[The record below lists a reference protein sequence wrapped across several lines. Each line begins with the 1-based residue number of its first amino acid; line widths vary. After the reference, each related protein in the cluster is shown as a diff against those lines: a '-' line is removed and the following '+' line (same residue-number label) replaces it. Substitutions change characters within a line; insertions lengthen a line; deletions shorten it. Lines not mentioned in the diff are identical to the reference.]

1 MAEATRTMKGN
12 MLADLR
18 PWPAREQPECATP
31 DAHAAGRGAAIP
43 LHLLV
48 ALLAVAVFLT
58 LFVLRALDDNR
69 LVSWQWVFADGEALR
84 LLPALLVGLAL
95 AYALAR
101 QNLLMNRRPKAATA
115 PILQNP
121 PLPLAGEGSG
131 RGCPLP
137 LGEGMRVREETARF
151 MGTIRGSRLWP
162 GGLSLRYPAT
172 GLFFLAFGLAVPFWS
187 APEAIVDA
195 ARYFTQAKLL
205 AQHGAGYFL
214 NEWGGAVAAWTD
226 LPLVPFLYGLVF
238 SIFGEQRSAIQIFTT
253 LLFSGTV
260 LLTYLIGRRLW
271 SESLGFTAGALLLGV
286 PYLFT
291 QVPLMLVDVPAMFVL
306 TLTIY
311 AALQARA
318 RGGRWIAI
326 AALAGAAALLTKYS
340 LWLLLSIVPVIFL
353 SRPIQDG
360 RTALPRASAVLF
372 GAVLLA
378 GGFLFWKFDIVA
390 AQLELLMN
398 YQAPGLRRWEEGY
411 VSTFLFQIHPF
422 ISVAALGSVLV
433 ALKAKDRRYLI
444 VAWLPLL
451 VVILEIKRM
460 RYLVPVLP
468 MLALTAAYGLCAVRD
483 AVARRFIVA
492 SIMVSAFVV
501 AAGAYL
507 PFLTH
512 TSAINLTQ
520 AGTYLDTLGTET
532 AEIITLPQ
540 ARAAINP
547 AVSVPLLDLFTRT
560 HLVYRPDGHVPPAG
574 VETSALRFTWEYPT
588 PRYYDGRADRAAA
601 PVVVIA
607 AERAQALPAA
617 VIQRLQGYRLTREFT
632 AMDDAFGYQTLI
644 QIYRPALA
652 AQQEL
657 THERS

>member
-1 MAEATRTMKGN
+1 MAEATRTMKGDT
-12 MLADLR
+12 LADLR
-18 PWPAREQPECATP
+18 LWPSREQPGCATP
-31 DAHAAGRGAAIP
+31 GAHAAGRGVAIP

-48 ALLAVAVFLT
+48 ALMTVAVFLT
-58 LFVLRALDDNR
+58 LYVLRTLDDNR

-84 LLPALLVGLAL
+84 LLPALVVGLAL

-101 QNLLMNRRPKAATA
+101 KN
-115 PILQNP
+115 
-121 PLPLAGEGSG
+121 
-131 RGCPLP
+131 
-137 LGEGMRVREETARF
+137 F
-151 MGTIRGSRLWP
+151 
-162 GGLSLRYPAT
+162 SLRYPAT
-172 GLFFLAFGLAVPFWS
+172 GLFFLAFGLALPFWS

-195 ARYFTQAKLL
+195 ARYFIQAKLL
-205 AQHGAGYFL
+205 AHHGAGYFL
-214 NEWGGAVAAWTD
+214 NEWGGAVAVWTD

-238 SIFGEQRSAIQIFTT
+238 SVFGEQRSAIQVFTT

-271 SESLGFTAGALLLGV
+271 SESLGLTAGALLLGV

-311 AALQARA
+311 ATLQACA

-326 AALAGAAALLTKYS
+326 AALTGAAALLTKYS

-360 RTALPRASAVLF
+360 RTTLPRAAAVLF
-372 GAVLLA
+372 GAAVLA
-378 GGFLFWKFDIVA
+378 GGFLLWKFDIVA

-422 ISVAALGSVLV
+422 ITVAALGSVLV
-433 ALKAKDRRYLI
+433 ALKAKDRRYPV

-468 MLALTAAYGLCAVRD
+468 MLALMAAYGLGAVRD
-483 AVARRFIVA
+483 AVAHRFIVA

-512 TSAINLTQ
+512 ISATNLKQ
-520 AGTYLDTLGTET
+520 AGAYLDTLDTKT

-547 AVSVPLLDLFTRT
+547 AVSVPLLDLYTRT
-560 HLVYRPDGHVPPAG
+560 QLVYRPDGHVPPAG

-588 PRYYDGRADRAAA
+588 PRYYDDRAGRAAA
-601 PVVVIA
+601 PVIVIA
-607 AERAQALPAA
+607 AERAPALPMA
-617 VIQRLQGYRLTREFT
+617 VIQRLQGYRLSKEFT
-632 AMDDAFGYQTLI
+632 AMDSVFGYQTLI
-644 QIYRPALA
+644 QIYRPAVA
-652 AQQEL
+652 AQQEV

>member
-1 MAEATRTMKGN
+1 MAEATRIMKGDT
-12 MLADLR
+12 LADLR
-18 PWPAREQPECATP
+18 PWPAREQPGYATP
-31 DAHAAGRGAAIP
+31 GAHAAGRGVAIP

-48 ALLAVAVFLT
+48 ALTAIAVFLT

-69 LVSWQWVFADGEALR
+69 LVSWRWVFANGEALR

-101 QNLLMNRRPKAATA
+101 QN
-115 PILQNP
+115 
-121 PLPLAGEGSG
+121 
-131 RGCPLP
+131 
-137 LGEGMRVREETARF
+137 F
-151 MGTIRGSRLWP
+151 
-162 GGLSLRYPAT
+162 SLRYPAT
-172 GLFFLAFGLAVPFWS
+172 GLFFLAFVMALPFWS

-195 ARYFTQAKLL
+195 ARYFIQAKLL
-205 AQHGAGYFL
+205 AQHDAGYFL
-214 NEWGGAVAAWTD
+214 NEWGGAVAVWTD

-238 SIFGEQRSAIQIFTT
+238 SIFGEQRSAIQVLTT
-253 LLFSGTV
+253 LLFSSTV

-271 SESLGFTAGALLLGV
+271 NESLGFTAGALLLGV

-311 AALQARA
+311 AALQAHE
-318 RGGRWIAI
+318 RGGRWIAV
-326 AALAGAAALLTKYS
+326 AALTGAAALLTKYS
-340 LWLLLSIVPVIFL
+340 LWLLLSVVPVIFL

-360 RTALPRASAVLF
+360 RTARQRAAAVLF
-372 GAVLLA
+372 GAALLA
-378 GGFLFWKFDIVA
+378 GGFLLWKFDIVA
-390 AQLELLMN
+390 AQLELLKN

-422 ISVAALGSVLV
+422 ITVAALGSVLV
-433 ALKAKDRRYLI
+433 ALKAKDRRYLV

-451 VVILEIKRM
+451 VTILEIKRM

-468 MLALTAAYGLCAVRD
+468 MLALMAAYGLCAVRD
-483 AVARRFIVA
+483 AVARRFIVT
-492 SIMVSAFVV
+492 STIVSAFVV

-512 TSAINLTQ
+512 ISATNLTQ
-520 AGTYLDTLGTET
+520 AGAYLDALGAET

-540 ARAAINP
+540 PRAAINP

-560 HLVYRPDGHVPPAG
+560 HLVYRPDGHAPPAG

-588 PRYYDGRADRAAA
+588 PQYHHRLADRADA

-607 AERAQALPAA
+607 AERAPALPAA
-617 VIQRLQGYRLTREFT
+617 VMRRLQGYRLTGEFT
-632 AMDDAFGYQTLI
+632 AMDGVFGYQTLI

-652 AQQEL
+652 AQQEVAN
-657 THERS
+657 ERS